1 MSRGHFCRLFS
12 RKKLLKSRNWCSHW
26 LCFGFF
32 ILDLALDSYQK
43 VLDVSESFSLK
54 GETRKLVLAIVLS
67 NVFVFFTARICGE
80 MRTATEVGIGSIFVS
95 VNMAFYG
102 LLSLAIFV
110 KKNIAWVGPV
120 IVIKYLFLI
129 VSVYFIWAYRDV
141 LLVLV
146 GMFAGL
152 FTTITLLVIF
162 KKFWRRDKKNG
173 SL

>member
-1 MSRGHFCRLFS
+1 MT
-12 RKKLLKSRNWCSHW
+12 
-26 LCFGFF
+26 
-32 ILDLALDSYQK
+32 DP
-43 VLDVSESFSLK
+43 FSLK
-54 GETRKLVLAIVLS
+54 GETQKLALAIVLS
-67 NVFVFFTARICGE
+67 NVLVVTAFLFISG
-80 MRTATEVGIGSIFVS
+80 MRAATEVGIGSAFVS
-95 VNMAFYG
+95 INMAFYG
-102 LLSLAIFV
+102 LLSLAIFI

-129 VSVYFIWAYRDV
+129 ISVYFIWAYRDV

-152 FTTITLLVIF
+152 FTTITLLMIF